1 MEVVEMKY
9 GIYKLEVGNLFH
21 HFYAKL
27 DSKDVQGMEPV
38 AKATTRKE
46 ASETAIKLGQAL

>member
-1 MEVVEMKY
+1 MKY
-9 GIYKLEVGNLFH
+9 GIYKLEADNLFH

-38 AKATTRKE
+38 AKVATKKE
-46 ASETAIKLGQAL
+46 ASETAKKLGQTL